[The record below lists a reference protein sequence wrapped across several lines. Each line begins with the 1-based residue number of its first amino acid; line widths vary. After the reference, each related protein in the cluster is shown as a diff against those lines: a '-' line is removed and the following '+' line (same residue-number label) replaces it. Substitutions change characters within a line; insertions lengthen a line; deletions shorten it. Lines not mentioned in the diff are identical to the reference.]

1 MRPFLVAFVLLT
13 GCAADPPPRTI
24 VAGSH
29 AFLALGDSY
38 TAGISVAEA
47 ERWPTQLARALR
59 KQGVPLDAPIV
70 LAQAGWRTTD
80 LQNALDHARI
90 TGMFRLVSLQI
101 GVNDQYKKGTPEE
114 YRPRFARLLDRAIAL
129 AGDRPDH
136 VLVLSIPDYDYGPPR
151 KFAPP
156 NIGESI
162 NQFNLVNRAECER
175 RGVLYADVTPL
186 SRRAIA
192 EPSLRATDSLH
203 FSGEMYR
210 LWVDSMTPQV
220 ARVLR

>member
-1 MRPFLVAFVLLT
+1 MRSYFIALVLLA

-38 TAGISVAEA
+38 TAGTSVAEA

-59 KQGVPLDAPIV
+59 QQGLALADPIV
-70 LAQAGWRTTD
+70 LAHAGWRTTD

-90 TGMFRLVSLQI
+90 TGPFRLVSLQI

-114 YRPRFARLLDRAIAL
+114 YRLRFARLLDRAIAL

-162 NQFNLVNRAECER
+162 DQFNLVNRAECER
-175 RGVLYADVTPL
+175 RGVLYTDVTPL
-186 SRRAIA
+186 SRRATA
-192 EPSLRATDSLH
+192 EPALRATDALH

-210 LWVDSMTPQV
+210 LWVDSITPEV
-220 ARVLR
+220 ARVLK